1 MRKFFPAIGA
11 SLMLAA
17 NVLTGETGVQ
27 VAAQNTAD
35 PAGGEYTESG
45 TTPNGEVEVGGSG
58 QTTDPFLYQMN
69 QYDRESGKGII
80 LNDNDLVEPRYE
92 RNFTPIER

>member
-1 MRKFFPAIGA
+1 MRRFFPAIGA

-27 VAAQNTAD
+27 VAAQNAAQSGD
-35 PAGGEYTESG
+35 GEYTESG
-45 TTPNGEVEVGGSG
+45 TTPNGEVEVGGG
-58 QTTDPFLYQMN
+58 QTMDPFLYHMN

-80 LNDNDLVEPRYE
+80 LNDNDLVEPKYE